1 MYVYLINNQKVT
13 FETELEAADAIIE
26 AETNGFSWELVSEG
40 PGDPTVKTEEE
51 TKKDDAE
58 ASVPKIFQ
66 TDAAESV
73 DVVSE
78 TTPTQDTDSNLE
90 DGSSDLTEPNPV
102 NYNNFLSQQ
111 ANKALLEKI
120 RIEELT
126 SYSDKDLEARD
137 RDIGGRETA
146 KFQVEEEQFQ
156 AQLKQDDVSEK
167 EYKEKNPAFNV
178 KKTQVQIEAEQ
189 RKAMQTKEA
198 LKATEIA
205 DQLVIKTDDKIFSDF
220 ISKTDLTGKTITDLQ
235 YSGNLVAEM
244 RNKIKEDLGI
254 GFFGG
259 GDGITTETID
269 LISRAAI
276 QRAKDQDSLNQI
288 KKQKAV
294 LEENNIAT
302 PQIFENTL
310 NNNVNYILQGLNPA
324 EQDAV
329 NAKKEVML
337 LEKNRPVL
345 SSFGGVASN
354 QSEFNKELFAYA
366 DKLKTAKENYAELNE
381 KRANSDKFFNG
392 GEDQVMTFDKYTNE
406 RLTFSQDQAEDQGIT
421 TVDLSEQY
429 KNLASQ
435 IPGTYEGAKSA
446 WYLNVN
452 ESLILKESLQNK
464 PEDFKVT
471 GYAKW
476 DSLIRTE
483 LLPTLGMSLG
493 GMVDARARGVDFSDV
508 KVEGALE
515 GGDNLNKYL
524 DNIVARRKYLNLNQA
539 VVNDLFLFNND
550 YSNPGLNE
558 TLGGKA
564 AQFFKIMTTG
574 LIGEKAL
581 DVSLNALGIQSFTTQ
596 EQLDQAVRTLPEL
609 GFELNENQQKNLD
622 RTWGM
627 EATEMTAGLGGA
639 VMNFFVGNKIIK
651 GLKIFKVANKLAKG
665 GYEYISIGDKAK
677 TLLSSSSTI
686 AKAQGVLL
694 TGLKEE
700 ALMQTAFLGEAP
712 MGQGLGWGLGSLAG
726 GKIGSMLPKF
736 SGRFWGLGGI
746 AQHAIGGATGGFAA
760 HPVSMFT
767 EAMYDSVANDKTFK
781 TVMNESF
788 IRDANGNDVHLL
800 RDMFISTLG
809 FTVFGFKDMKRS
821 TVKNLFISTR
831 KVRNIYETT
840 GTELNQQAIEGVKF
854 DNYKEKLSGEKLESY
869 EKLVDDHLTARFN
882 LKIIEGVK
890 GNTVMSEMQSGAES
904 AAAYLKMSPEQRA
917 KSTLFSSRS
926 EAEAVQ
932 LAFYQNL
939 QSINTLVTAEFNN
952 FKKGLKGIDKE
963 NGKNITLEIVDNIL
977 TPQWKN
983 TRGNYNSKTG
993 VLTINTS
1000 NLTSGVTKHEF
1011 NHILLS
1017 SLKGVEGAPVKLR
1030 SVIESDVDA
1039 AMKKYGK
1046 SFFLQIDGTLKEY
1059 TSFAEYIDA
1068 VHSEETSRMSE
1079 AERADYNANE
1089 YLSYL
1094 TQNLKGESA
1103 FRDALIDGGVLSTM
1117 KSGVTK
1123 FASLL
1128 GQSEKIGNFS
1138 FKNKDGVEDAPVS
1151 ASEIVQ
1157 FYDSFANGGL
1167 SVKSN
1172 KNAIKGYE
1180 NLLGNLAITPSG
1192 KTLNKHTGTEAKSLE
1207 GAYKETMNSKVI
1219 DKTIIEFERTNSER
1233 LNDLYKNYVAEGK
1246 MDTESIA
1253 GMMGYHFGET
1263 VAKGKDKGNN
1273 IVRMILESHI
1283 GKHGLN
1289 SIAEDTKL
1297 DIMSELSLIELPK
1310 AIKAYMYGQE
1320 FVKEVVDNKL
1330 SKEDAYK
1337 LFKENPDLQESGG
1350 TARRD
1355 RLYAFAKN
1363 RMLRNEGK
1371 PVANSIKE
1379 GTLTTYIM
1387 GNLGNRLLNVLKL
1400 PEYRDMFQTES
1411 LDRLIEEKQGEFIE
1425 GESDNFSDG
1434 ESPASYDTS
1443 SPLNSPRRSRLTA
1456 QAKLRLSTKT
1466 VEKLEKT
1473 VDEVFATDKLED
1485 LDAKSIGTV
1494 ELGKSGKVKMVF
1506 KNNNQAEVTYA
1517 DGSKEIMLGARSP
1530 KPIIAKVIT
1539 KVKAE
1544 AFRNAR
1550 NPKLS
1555 EAERKEAQAQYEEY
1569 SKLLGNP
1576 PKLNKQKIFKDRLRA
1591 TVSKAIFE
1599 EMSKDAGEVGTAE
1612 YAGFVKRAYALFK
1625 DNLSQRTINKRFPEF
1640 KEPLLDSNGK
1650 QIRDKTAAGAPLF
1663 VKRKIDLA
1671 EWQGK
1676 FLEGS
1681 EQNINRTSLIEAL
1694 SEELGFDRTFE
1705 MIMSTEGKKQIES
1718 GQEKLGVP
1726 LMEAYVAVIGKN
1738 IDRGIANGGM
1748 DSKYLKEAAEYLGKE
1763 LSEVQE
1769 LYEKGMEY
1777 ARDKVLWVDYKEA
1790 GVIDV
1795 METVVALD
1803 FNAKQSNDPIN
1814 TTAGIQSLK
1823 RTPSIGLGDPIKIK
1837 DENGDFAS
1845 NGKGILAYTKKEF
1858 MELAPTFN
1866 EFSTILGPIF
1876 QTLTTTK
1883 ASNTSKI
1890 LAELSGISAGKG
1902 FKGEVVLDANG
1913 NYVSTNPGGSANR
1926 KLFNEIVS
1934 ADYKESPIELSD
1946 NSKET
1951 IANFESLLKQNI
1963 AYKASLNI
1971 SKENA
1976 KGEILNSIIGN
1987 QNRLKSV
1994 QAKITEKGESPE
2006 KQIKELNEF
2015 RNSVEGKAA
2024 VLDIALGDALLETVL
2039 AVSGDMYNQA
2049 IAKGSSAKA
2058 VKVANMLEIML
2069 LNNTG
2074 TGLRSLSSMNLL
2086 HFGNE
2091 KLSNSRKNKFK
2102 KKKQKPNSPKDLG
2115 ANEHILAKQKF
2126 GLKIMGLLRN
2136 GELNDL
2142 AKIREVTYDFESL
2155 IGSEDKQVAGDVFGS
2170 RTGLLN
2176 RYAKAIIAVVSERIR
2191 EPLGRIK
2198 SDLGFVKYAYGKIG
2212 GKKGAR
2218 SENQLRVD
2226 AVMAGTISKEGIA
2239 HLKYTYDYVRGQTMY
2254 ETFIQNELQ
2263 NSKNNFSVSK
2273 EVVAKNG
2280 KTLNKII
2287 ASGVDVTSDF
2297 PELVKL
2303 MKNPIGPV
2311 SQLVV
2316 LDKISESYN
2325 SKVNKKRLEIED
2337 KKTGETRF
2345 ETAKEY
2351 EKRLKELEK
2360 TSPELYL
2367 PKGIAEMIERKGGA
2381 KTDEEVS
2388 DSKAYNEGKKR
2399 YNDLFIPANSEDFQG
2414 MLYKL
2419 YGKGKQGN
2427 EDMAW
2432 MKKNILRPYTA
2443 AENALSTYRMNLVV
2457 DYKALETQMKAMGDG
2472 KAEVASVKRVE
2483 KLGFNIDQ
2491 AVRVY
2496 MWSRL
2501 GREIPG
2507 ISDVE
2512 IAQLTGAVHNSPRLR
2527 AYAKGI
2533 MQITKTAEKYPDPT
2547 ANWFRSN
2554 VQYDLFTYATDGV
2567 RSDFLAPWQANVD
2580 AAFSKENLNKLEAR
2594 FGTKYV
2600 KNLEEILTRM
2610 STGRSRIES
2619 TNEAFN
2625 KALDYVN
2632 GSVATI
2638 MFLNMR
2644 SAGLQ
2649 TISAANYVNWTDNNP
2664 VAIGKV
2670 IAENPKLF
2678 FKTAQKIWSSDALK
2692 DRRTGLRINV
2702 EEAEM
2707 AKAINAGG
2715 RTNLQGL
2722 WDTMVRVGFK
2732 PTQMADSFAIVT
2744 GGTPFYMN
2752 RMKTYEKDGLSKSEA
2767 ENKAFEDFLDLT
2779 QETQQSSQMDR
2790 VSNIQTGL
2798 MGRLIFSFNNTPF
2811 QMARI
2816 QKKTALDL
2824 VNGRGD
2830 AKSNVSKLAYYAFV
2844 QSTLFYGLQQG
2855 FYSSF
2860 MSEDDDKL
2868 TEKQKIA
2875 KYKDFDKRL
2884 DRIGTST
2891 FQGILTGSG
2900 LPGKIAVTGWNTF
2913 FEARKQY
2920 SKGYAG
2926 KDFFPV
2932 LNKALSISPTL
2943 GSKVS
2948 RMGRNWNSL
2957 IFSDFTKRGREVK
2970 NLYGPFDPQNPNNK
2984 AYLSMFGTATNI
2996 PLDRIIQKMEN
3007 IQGVL
3012 NENNENWER
3021 VAMFFGAPKWSLQ
3034 SAEENKSDMDD
3045 RLDKFY
3051 KETVPKKERDS
3062 ISARNLTKIEQ
3073 QNLINDLGITNRE
3086 IKYVNDE
3093 DRRVNF
3099 ILKRAKETN
3108 VDLEKLIPKY
3118 ETVKEVKTDQ
3128 YKKLEKLTKN
3138 KQQEMLNDLG
3148 ITNRE
3153 IKNTTTEDA
3162 RVKLIIKK
3170 LTDKYT
3176 PKQNT
3181 NKQNSLK

>member
-1 MYVYLINNQKVT
+1 MYEYLIDNKKVI
-13 FETELEAADAIIE
+13 FNSPAERSKGLALADANNLSVELISDNSAKE
-26 AETNGFSWELVSEG
+26 DLEVSTNPNEVTLENLQSGNF
-40 PGDPTVKTEEE
+40 
-51 TKKDDAE
+51 A
-58 ASVPKIFQ
+58 
-66 TDAAESV
+66 TDAAESAE
-73 DVVSE
+73 VVSE
-78 TTPTQDTDSNLE
+78 TTPAQDTELPLE

-126 SYSDKDLEARD
+126 SYSDKDLEAQN
-137 RDIGGRETA
+137 RDISGREKA

-156 AQLKQDDVSEK
+156 AQLKQDDASEK

-178 KKTQVQIEAEQ
+178 KKTKVQIEAEQ
-189 RKAMQTKEA
+189 RRAMQTEEA
-198 LKATEIA
+198 LTATEIA
-205 DQLVIKTDDKIFSDF
+205 DQLLIKDNNKIFNEF
-220 ISKTDLTGKTITDLQ
+220 ISKTDLTGNTITDLQ
-235 YSGNLVAEM
+235 YSGDLVGEM
-244 RNKIKEDLGI
+244 RNAIKEDLGI

-269 LISRAAI
+269 NISRAAI
-276 QRAKDQDSLNQI
+276 QRARNQDSLNQI
-288 KKQKAV
+288 KKQTAV

-345 SSFGGVASN
+345 SSFGGVTGN

-366 DKLKTAKENYAELNE
+366 DKLKTAKENYAELNK
-381 KRANSDKFFNG
+381 KRDS
-392 GEDQVMTFDKYTNE
+392 GEGQVMTFDKYTNE

-452 ESLILKESLQNK
+452 ESLILKKSLQNK
-464 PEDFKVT
+464 PEDFKIT
-471 GYAKW
+471 GYANW
-476 DSLIRTE
+476 DSMLSSE
-483 LLPTLGMSLG
+483 KLPVEAMTLGS
-493 GMVDARARGVDFSDV
+493 MVDARARGADFGSV
-508 KVEGALE
+508 KVEGTLDGNQLR
-515 GGDNLNKYL
+515 GGDDLNKYL
-524 DNIVARRKYLNLNQA
+524 DNIVDRRKYLNLNQA

-550 YSNPGLNE
+550 YSTPGLNE

-581 DVSLNALGIQSFTTQ
+581 DVSSNALGIQNFTTQ

-609 GFELNENQQKNLD
+609 GFELNEDQEKNLD

-639 VMNFFVGNKIIK
+639 VLNFYVGNKVLK
-651 GLKIFKVANKLAKG
+651 GAKVFKVANKLAKG

-694 TGLKEE
+694 TGVKEE
-700 ALMQTAFLGEAP
+700 LLMQTAFLGEAP
-712 MGQGLGWGLGSLAG
+712 KGQGFGWGLGSLAG

-767 EAMYDSVANDKTFK
+767 EAMYDSVANDKAFK

-800 RDMFISTLG
+800 RDMFISTFG

-831 KVRNIYETT
+831 KVRNVYETT
-840 GTELNQQAIEGVKF
+840 GTKLNQQAIEGVKF
-854 DNYKEKLSGEKLESY
+854 DNYKEKLSGENLKDY

-904 AAAYLKMSPEQRA
+904 AEAYLKMSPEQRA

-926 EAEAVQ
+926 EAKAVQ

-963 NGKNITLEIVDNIL
+963 NDKNITLEIVDNIL

-1030 SVIESDVDA
+1030 SVIEADVDA

-1068 VHSEETSRMSE
+1068 VHSEETLRMSE
-1079 AERADYNANE
+1079 AEKADYNANE

-1167 SVKSN
+1167 SVTSN

-1180 NLLGNLAITPSG
+1180 NLLGNLAVTPSG

-1219 DKTIIEFERTNSER
+1219 DKTILEFERTNSER

-1263 VAKGKDKGNN
+1263 VAKGKDQGNN

-1283 GKHGLN
+1283 SKHGLN

-1337 LFKENPDLQESGG
+1337 LFKENPDLQESSG

-1371 PVANSIKE
+1371 PVTNSIKE

-1400 PEYRDMFQTES
+1400 PEYRDMFKTES

-1506 KNNNQAEVTYA
+1506 KENNQAEVTYA

-1530 KPIIAKVIT
+1530 KPIIEKVIT

-1555 EAERKEAQAQYEEY
+1555 EAEREEAQAQYEEY

-1612 YAGFVKRAYALFK
+1612 YAGFVKRAYSLFK

-1705 MIMSTEGKKQIES
+1705 MIMSAEGKKQIES

-1748 DSKYLKEAAEYLGKE
+1748 DSKYLKEAAEYLGKG

-1769 LYEKGMEY
+1769 LYEKGMKY

-1803 FNAKQSNDPIN
+1803 FNAKQSNDLIN

-1845 NGKGILAYTKKEF
+1845 KGKGILAYTKKEF
-1858 MELAPTFN
+1858 MELASTFN
-1866 EFSTILGPIF
+1866 EFSTILGPLF

-1883 ASNTSKI
+1883 ASNTGKI
-1890 LAELSGISAGKG
+1890 LAELSGISVGKG

-1913 NYVSTNPGGSANR
+1913 NYVSTKPGGLANR
-1926 KLFNEIVS
+1926 KLFNKIVS

-1951 IANFESLLKQNI
+1951 IANFESLMKQNI

-1987 QNRLKSV
+1987 QNRLKAI
-1994 QAKITEKGESPE
+1994 QAEITEKGESPE

-2015 RNSVEGKAA
+2015 RNSVKGKAA

-2102 KKKQKPNSPKDLG
+2102 KKKQKPNSLKDLG

-2155 IGSEDKQVAGDVFGS
+2155 IGNEDKQVAGDVFGS

-2212 GKKGAR
+2212 GKKGTR

-2254 ETFIQNELQ
+2254 ETFIENELQ

-2311 SQLVV
+2311 SQVVV

-2351 EKRLKELEK
+2351 DRRLKELEK

-2381 KTDEEVS
+2381 KADAEVS

-2399 YNDLFIPANSEDFQG
+2399 YDDLFIPASAEDFPG

-2457 DYKALETQMKAMGDG
+2457 DYKALETRMKELGDNS
-2472 KAEVASVKRVE
+2472 AEVASVKRVE
-2483 KLGFNIDQ
+2483 KLGYNIDQ

-2496 MWSRL
+2496 IWSRL
-2501 GREIPG
+2501 AKEIPG
-2507 ISDVE
+2507 ISDIE

-2527 AYAKGI
+2527 AYAQGI
-2533 MQITKTAEKYPDPT
+2533 MQITKTSEKYPDPT

-2600 KNLEEILTRM
+2600 KNLEEILARM

-2619 TNEAFN
+2619 TNESFN
-2625 KALDYVN
+2625 QALDYVN

-2678 FKTAQKIWSSDALK
+2678 FKTAQKIWNSDALK

-2752 RMKTYEKDGLSKSEA
+2752 RMKTYEKEMSKSEA

-2811 QMARI
+2811 QMARL

-2913 FEARKQY
+2913 FEAKKQY
-2920 SKGYAG
+2920 DKGYAG
-2926 KDFFPV
+2926 KDFFPI

-2943 GSKVS
+2943 GSKAS

-3012 NENNENWER
+3012 NENNENWEKA
-3021 VAMFFGAPKWSLQ
+3021 AMFFGAPKWSLQ
-3034 SAEENKSDMDD
+3034 SAEENRSDMDD
-3045 RLDKFY
+3045 KLEKYY
-3051 KETVPKKERDS
+3051 KENTPKRQRDSTDVAGLTKSEQLNLIKTLGINSYKLKTLTNEKERVDY
-3062 ISARNLTKIEQ
+3062 ILARGEARSL
-3073 QNLINDLGITNRE
+3073 
-3086 IKYVNDE
+3086 
-3093 DRRVNF
+3093 
-3099 ILKRAKETN
+3099 
-3108 VDLEKLIPKY
+3108 DLEKLVKDFTIPK
-3118 ETVKEVKTDQ
+3118 VPKTDE
-3128 YKKLEKLTKN
+3128 YKELEKLTKSQQLKIIRELGFN
-3138 KQQEMLNDLG
+3138 KYK
-3148 ITNRE
+3148 
-3153 IKNTTTEDA
+3153 IKTLTTEES
-3162 RVKLIIKK
+3162 RVKLIINRRNKLLNNKK
-3170 LTDKYT
+3170 K
-3176 PKQNT
+3176 
-3181 NKQNSLK
+3181 NSLK